1 MIRQMVRSAALF
13 AAGLLLANAAWGQ
26 PVLTQV
32 SSDAQLV
39 AAEYFGGEARMVQV
53 SKMDLVADDTADTTT
68 QGVQRPYVG
77 LNLSGADI
85 TDGNTADITFTL
97 TGATFDQ
104 PASPTNLDQRLAAE
118 VNGNSCSGP
127 ALDVIEA
134 TVVSGGERG
143 DSSVTYRV
151 EVTDTGDADFTAS
164 PSQAICFWIPDLS
177 VTLANVD
184 EATPPTRGVT
194 VKATAIKPVA
204 STGTPFPAAICG
216 APTTMPANPCPMPS
230 GAEVRVLQ
238 ATPALTASLGMGD
251 TAYVAIT
258 DRTKIAT
265 HGTRDPSASDPA
277 SATMGL
283 RVGSLS
289 VGVSQM
295 DIWEL
300 DGSGF
305 LPKDAVDGSLSGQI
319 DLSVGG
325 RYQSGD
331 KVVVGSGP
339 TALSA
344 DIDGRMAEVTVQ
356 TAVIAGMPIVYVPGG
371 VDALK
376 PGTFTAAGAHLFND
390 RRNAN
395 GPFGMS
401 QGEIK
406 YAGIDVEGYAYGVV
420 RGGGT
425 DRSFVR
431 VTCETAAPCAIFADC
446 TGQDGMEYF
455 EAAPPIP
462 GGATVAW
469 NSDDIEG
476 LMGDDWTN
484 ASMDGRGRGRC
495 DVLSNGELSVQ
506 HMLSRGDALVN
517 SSAVVGRSL
526 DLRADRARAQIDMVV
541 DNICDSVVGHYG
553 RTADFD
559 SGTTGI
565 QTTQDVDDGNAVTN
579 NDISGH
585 AATKCKNALARVIP
599 NDTDTNNMGTDD
611 ATDGT

>member
-13 AAGLLLANAAWGQ
+13 AAGLLLANVAWGQ
-26 PVLTQV
+26 AVLRQ
-32 SSDAQLV
+32 SSSMPQLV

-53 SKMDLVADDTADTTT
+53 SNMDIVQPETPNG
-68 QGVQRPYVG
+68 QQRPYVE
-77 LNLSGADI
+77 LNLTGAAID
-85 TDGNTADITFTL
+85 DGNTADITFVL

-104 PASPTNLDQRLAAE
+104 PVSPNLLDQRATGCPSGTGAAAP
-118 VNGNSCSGP
+118 G
-127 ALDVIEA
+127 DDIEA
-134 TVVSGGERG
+134 TVREGGARG
-143 DSSVTYRV
+143 DSSVTFGV
-151 EVTDTGDADFTAS
+151 EVTDTAAGTLATGQS
-164 PSQAICFWIPDLS
+164 LCFWIPDLS
-177 VTLANVD
+177 VTLATVS
-184 EATPPTRGVT
+184 APTVTPPVRGVNVTAT
-194 VKATAIKPVA
+194 VIKPIA
-204 STGTPFPAAICG
+204 TTGSTFPSRISGPATG
-216 APTTMPANPCPMPS
+216 DTMEGGVGSAPNTD
-230 GAEVRVLQ
+230 VRILQ
-238 ATPALTASLGMGD
+238 ATPALTASMGMGD

-265 HGTRDPSASDPA
+265 RGTPDPSAGDPT
-277 SATMGL
+277 SAMMGL
-283 RVGSLS
+283 RVGTLS

-295 DIWEL
+295 SIWEL
-300 DGSGF
+300 DGSGY
-305 LPKDAVDGSLSGQI
+305 LPTDAVDGGLSGQI

-325 RYQSGD
+325 RFQSGD
-331 KVVVGSGP
+331 RVVVGSGP
-339 TALSA
+339 TALMA
-344 DIDGRMAEVTVQ
+344 EIDGMMAEVTVQ
-356 TAVIAGMPIVYVPGG
+356 TAVISGMPIVYVPGG

-376 PGTFTAAGAHLFND
+376 PGTFTAAGAYLFND

-395 GPFGMS
+395 GPIGMS

-406 YAGIDVEGYAYGVV
+406 YAGIDVEGYAYGVT

-431 VTCETAAPCAIFADC
+431 VTCETTAPCAIFADC
-446 TGQDGMEYF
+446 TGQDGEEYF

-541 DNICDSVVGHYG
+541 DNICDSVVGHSG
-553 RTADFD
+553 RDAHLGDATDP
-559 SGTTGI
+559 S
-565 QTTQDVDDGNAVTN
+565 VDDNDPATN
-579 NDISGH
+579 VSRID
-585 AATKCKNALARVIP
+585 ATMCRNALAVDVP
-599 NDTDTNNMGTDD
+599 DTVDTNGP
-611 ATDGT
+611 AVDGF